1 MTRDR
6 SKVGRLTALVAGLAL
21 VLGTAACGGES
32 GTDGTED
39 PTSSTTT
46 SVDVTIEGGTV
57 EPNGK
62 RIDVAKGEPLELVV
76 TSDAPGTMHVH
87 STPEQEL
94 SFEAGTTTL
103 EFTID
108 QPGVVDVELHDPE
121 TTVLQLEVR

>member
-1 MTRDR
+1 M
-6 SKVGRLTALVAGLAL
+6 
-21 VLGTAACGGES
+21 LGTAACGGES
-32 GTDGTED
+32 GADGTED
-39 PTSSTTT
+39 SGSDTTT

-87 STPEQEL
+87 STPEQEFP
-94 SFEAGTTTL
+94 FETGTTTL

-108 QPGVVDVELHDPE
+108 QPGVVDVELHDPA